1 MILVV
6 YCCDFNVRYT
16 YYYICMYNLYTK
28 NHTSALG
35 TLEAYALFKDWSFLI
50 LYYIFRKKVAENERL
65 NILALPEVQSD
76 IIHFLLY
83 TYFLKDIVHSWYIIF
98 CSLMLCTD
106 CLFLLLY

>member
-1 MILVV
+1 MLVIHIIIYV
-6 YCCDFNVRYT
+6 FKLHIQKIIPVP
-16 YYYICMYNLYTK
+16 LGHWK
-28 NHTSALG
+28 HTPF
-35 TLEAYALFKDWSFLI
+35 FKDWSFLI

-98 CSLMLCTD
+98 CSLML
-106 CLFLLLY
+106 LFFAGSTR